1 MMRSRPLLFTLFIL
15 LLPVFL
21 FAQGGQQG
29 ADNSLLPEINPQD
42 IEIRSEFQA
51 RFPGLR
57 RQPILGFNPRPRVF
71 QIDPNRMPFMET
83 REQAVADISVT
94 QLGRPEPPQR
104 SVLTNPDRINAYIR
118 GGLGSFLTPELN
130 GYGFYKLNE
139 KSLISAD
146 VNMRASTGHLDY
158 QESSFRYLDANVSYI
173 TRIQDDLRLTV
184 DVGGLSDYNDL
195 FNLSDNLQQNFIGK
209 TSSKTY
215 TGGSAQF
222 ALQKTK
228 NTFTGWQAVL
238 GGNLFNT
245 SLDAGNSGL
254 SGDLNEQVGHASFS
268 YYWPGDRLYET
279 FNIST
284 SVEAGNYSNPSSPD
298 QGWADAKATFEYE
311 RLLNFSTRISGKGGI
326 EYISDPTTS
335 KVYFVPEVRIKHNFS
350 NALSVSGKAFAKPE
364 MQTQQSYHQYNRF
377 LNVQSQLRHAYSL
390 GTAGKVDFQLFDG
403 NRIFGGVNYRHVK
416 DYAYYRRQLIA
427 PSSTPGFFAINYAD
441 ANIFELYAGASQ
453 QLLPEKFWFDGKIY
467 IRSPKFSGGGFI
479 PYEERLGVEGAISY
493 KVIKELTING
503 WAEYIG
509 SRKAPSA
516 NSDLGAYLLLNA
528 GAEYQ
533 INDTFGVYAKLLNLL
548 GQEYEI
554 WNGYQER
561 PLQVFGGLTIKFY

>member
-15 LLPVFL
+15 FCPIFAL
-21 FAQGGQQG
+21 AQGGQQG

-57 RQPILGFNPRPRVF
+57 RQPILGFNPKPRVF

-83 REQAVADISVT
+83 REEAVADISIT

-118 GGLGSFLTPELN
+118 GGFGSFITPELN

-146 VNMRASTGHLDY
+146 VNMRASDGHLDN

-173 TRIQDDLRLTV
+173 TKVQDDLRLTI

-209 TSSKTY
+209 TSNKSY
-215 TGGSAQF
+215 SGGSAQLS
-222 ALQKTK
+222 LQQSK
-228 NTFTGWQAVL
+228 NTLTGWRAAL
-238 GGNLFNT
+238 GGNVFNT

-254 SGDLNEQVGHASFS
+254 SGDLDEQIGHATFS
-268 YYWPGDRLYET
+268 YYWPGNRLYET
-279 FNIST
+279 FDISA
-284 SVEAGNYSNPSSPD
+284 SLEAGNYSNPVSSD
-298 QGWADAKATFEYE
+298 QSWVDAGASFEYE

-335 KVYFVPEVRIKHNFS
+335 KVYFTPEIRIKHNFS
-350 NALSVSGKAFAKPE
+350 NALSISGTAFAKPE
-364 MQTQQSYHQYNRF
+364 MQTQQSHHQYNRF
-377 LNVQSQLRHAYSL
+377 LNVQNQLRHAYHL
-390 GTAGKVDFQLFDG
+390 GTTGEVNFQLFDG

-416 DYAYYRRQLIA
+416 DYAYYRRQTLQ
-427 PSSTPGFFAINYAD
+427 PSNTAGFYNVNYAD

-453 QLLPEKFWFDGKIY
+453 QLLPEKFWFDGKVY
-467 IRSPKFSGGGFI
+467 VRSPKLSGGGFI
-479 PYEERLGVEGAISY
+479 PYEEKLGVEGAISY

-509 SRKAPSA
+509 SREAPAA
-516 NSDLGAYLLLNA
+516 NSDLSAYVLLNA
-528 GAEYQ
+528 GVEYQ

-561 PLQVFGGLTIKFY
+561 PFQVFGGLTIKF

>member
-1 MMRSRPLLFTLFIL
+1 MRSRPLLFTLFIL